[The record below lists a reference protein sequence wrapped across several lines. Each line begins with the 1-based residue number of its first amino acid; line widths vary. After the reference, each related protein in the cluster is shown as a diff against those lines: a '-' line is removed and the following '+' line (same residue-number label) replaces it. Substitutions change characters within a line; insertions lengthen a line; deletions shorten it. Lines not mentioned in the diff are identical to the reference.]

1 MTIALLCAKSCGSF
15 PQELQCVEFCT
26 HFSVSGLYATDL
38 NFANTPTSLSIRK
51 TGKSALWGKKTLLAF
66 GWHLAGQ
73 EESQPLKRFSQGV
86 PPVSG
91 NWASL
96 DCVQLR
102 PLTAFAERAPKSR
115 DLVDWAACCALSRA
129 CSFFPHLGT
138 VFHSSPREMATPEI
152 PGGFSSGKRLECRW
166 EVGGRG
172 SSSDALCG
180 EFFFHLDCMF
190 TVGEGGDAIASPNG
204 L

>member
-15 PQELQCVEFCT
+15 PQGLQCVEFCT
-26 HFSVSGLYATDL
+26 HFSVSGLYATDP

-51 TGKSALWGKKTLLAF
+51 TGKSALWGKKNPIGLRVALGRPRRITA
-66 GWHLAGQ
+66 
-73 EESQPLKRFSQGV
+73 LKRFSQGV

-115 DLVDWAACCALSRA
+115 DLVDWAAAHFPAPVLFSPPPRNCVPQLPQRNGDPRNSR
-129 CSFFPHLGT
+129 
-138 VFHSSPREMATPEI
+138 
-152 PGGFSSGKRLECRW
+152 RL
-166 EVGGRG
+166 
-172 SSSDALCG
+172 
-180 EFFFHLDCMF
+180 
-190 TVGEGGDAIASPNG
+190 
-204 L
+204 